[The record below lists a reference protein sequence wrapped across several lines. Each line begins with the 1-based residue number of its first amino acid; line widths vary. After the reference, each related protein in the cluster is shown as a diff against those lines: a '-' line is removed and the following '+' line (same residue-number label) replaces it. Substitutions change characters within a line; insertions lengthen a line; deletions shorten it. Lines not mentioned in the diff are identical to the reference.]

1 MAQVNPTTV
10 SEQVLKDALERIQ
23 TLEYINAS
31 LEETLQDTSH
41 ALNESKLEVR
51 RLEKIIMDY
60 EYLNPP
66 TIHLSPE

>member
-1 MAQVNPTTV
+1 MTQVNHTTV
-10 SEQVLKDALERIQ
+10 LEQALKDALERID

-31 LEETLQDTSH
+31 LEVTLQDTSH

-51 RLEKIIMDY
+51 HLEKIIMDY

-66 TIHLSPE
+66 TIHLSAE

>member
-1 MAQVNPTTV
+1 VNPTTV